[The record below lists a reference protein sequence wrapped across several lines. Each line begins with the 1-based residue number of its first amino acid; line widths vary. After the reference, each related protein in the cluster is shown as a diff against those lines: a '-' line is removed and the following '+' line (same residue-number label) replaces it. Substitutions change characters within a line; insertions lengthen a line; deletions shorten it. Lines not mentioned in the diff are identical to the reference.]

1 MPNRPATFKT
11 EQLKTPD
18 SDWDNVVVIYDGV
31 TVKTFVN
38 GDSRSDRYE
47 TEITKTGIIVR
58 NRIDDL
64 VVAKIPVILD
74 ENVPEDKVYVF
85 NGSDNLEEINK
96 AKKLLSDRGILNH
109 DDIAEAAGSIWDST
123 ITPSVAK
130 LNHVHAMGN
139 HDGFTKEA
147 YHVNY
152 SHSLDP
158 PTDED
163 FKALLSAADTNNVL
177 DWSKVKEQ
185 IANHATA
192 ENVLENWQGYTV
204 EQARIKA
211 KELLQNSFIK
221 TSLLE
226 SEKAKEQPTE
236 FYKNLKK
243 GVFGSTL
250 DYKMIPD
257 EPEGKSLNMWLRNIV
272 TDDKD

>member
-130 LNHVHAMGN
+130 LNHVHGN

-152 SHSLDP
+152 DSNL
-158 PTDED
+158 
-163 FKALLSAADTNNVL
+163 
-177 DWSKVKEQ
+177 
-185 IANHATA
+185 ATA
-192 ENVLENWQGYTV
+192 VKILEEWEGYTI

-211 KELLQNSFIK
+211 KELLENSFIK
-221 TSLLE
+221 PELLKKYYNIDIVAMIDPNTGKTMEQLLKE
-226 SEKAKEQPTE
+226 SEKAKEQKPE
-236 FYKNLKK
+236 FYNMLKK
-243 GVFGSTL
+243 NEGSLSVTSE
-250 DYKMIPD
+250 YKLIPD
-257 EPEGKSLNMWLRNIV
+257 EPEGKSLNMWLRHMV

>member
-18 SDWDNVVVIYDGV
+18 SDWDNVVVTYDGV

-38 GDSRSDRYE
+38 GNGDQHRYE
-47 TEITKTGIIVR
+47 TEITKTGLTIRRVSDRATI
-58 NRIDDL
+58 
-64 VVAKIPVILD
+64 AKIPVILD

-130 LNHVHAMGN
+130 LNHVHVHGN

-152 SHSLDP
+152 NDHNSNL
-158 PTDED
+158 T
-163 FKALLSAADTNNVL
+163 
-177 DWSKVKEQ
+177 
-185 IANHATA
+185 TA
-192 ENVLENWQGYTV
+192 EEIIKNWQTLTVEEQRKKARELLENTF
-204 EQARIKA
+204 IKP
-211 KELLQNSFIK
+211 ELLKKHYNIDILAMIDTDTGK
-221 TSLLE
+221 TMEQLLKE